1 MTSDREDAEADRS
14 VGFKKAIY
22 AVRRK
27 REARSAQA
35 TSGVV
40 NDTIVPVSSGSLIP
54 LHHIDVFDAARPN
67 NSDKTGCG
75 VYTNL

>member
-1 MTSDREDAEADRS
+1 MTSDHEDADTDRLLD
-14 VGFKKAIY
+14 FKKAIH

-40 NDTIVPVSSGSLIP
+40 NDTIVPVSRGSLIP

-67 NSDKTGCG
+67 ISDKTGCG